1 MTNLIYS
8 MLRANWFVLVVLAA
22 LAVGTVHGWRESD
35 FDLFGA
41 CVGGVLLFIMLVW
54 LVREGTDND

>member
-8 MLRANWFVLVVLAA
+8 LLRANWFVLVVLAA

-35 FDLFGA
+35 YALFGG
-41 CVGGVLLFIMLVW
+41 CVNAALLFIMLVW
-54 LVREGTDND
+54 LVREGTNHD